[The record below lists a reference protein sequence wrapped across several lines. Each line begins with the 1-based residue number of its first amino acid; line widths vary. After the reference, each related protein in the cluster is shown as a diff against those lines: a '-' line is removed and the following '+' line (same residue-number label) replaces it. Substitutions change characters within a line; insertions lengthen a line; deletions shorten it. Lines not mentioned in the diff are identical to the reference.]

1 MSSFKTLDVSGHE
14 WTWTCV
20 VTPLWSGRKLTRIIV
35 DAPPGNGARA
45 HDLTTFVSATGPGTQ
60 PQIIKKSTGGQK
72 KDVHIKDAKGWA
84 DLSKGGAK
92 NAPSLQR
99 DESDALW
106 KEFKGKEQEKNDL
119 KEQRKA
125 LEEAEARKRKEAE
138 EEALQRALAEDRK
151 KREAEEAEAR
161 EKAEAELELRKRQS
175 LELDMMNRKA
185 KEDAELDLMKQA
197 GHGGDDDHLA
207 ELGLNAED
215 GHDEGD
221 SDSDDEAMVD
231 I

>member
-1 MSSFKTLDVSGHE
+1 M
-14 WTWTCV
+14 
-20 VTPLWSGRKLTRIIV
+20 
-35 DAPPGNGARA
+35 
-45 HDLTTFVSATGPGTQ
+45 SATGPGTQ

-161 EKAEAELELRKRQS
+161 EKAEAELELRNRQS